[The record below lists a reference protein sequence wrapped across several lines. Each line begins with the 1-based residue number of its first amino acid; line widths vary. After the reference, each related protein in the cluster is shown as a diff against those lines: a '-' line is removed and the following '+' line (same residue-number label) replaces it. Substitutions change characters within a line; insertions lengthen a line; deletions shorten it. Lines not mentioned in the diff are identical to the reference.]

1 VSDWQNVKA
10 KAMKALALS
19 RNDDETLGGVPRHD
33 LMCTVAIPRAGM
45 PLSGKLAE
53 KDIVTFTSGDAKD
66 LVSVAKACGEPTH
79 TETWTREGA
88 CLGLSGETY
97 WWGRVGLATDASGE
111 ISHVLVRAYPGD
123 KR

>member
-1 VSDWQNVKA
+1 VKV

-19 RNDDETLGGVPRHD
+19 RNDDETLGEVPRRD
-33 LMCTVAIPRAGM
+33 LVCTVVIPRSGT
-45 PLSGKLAE
+45 PLSGKLAD
-53 KDIVTFTSGDAKD
+53 KDIVTFTSGAAKD
-66 LVSVAKACGEPTH
+66 LASVIKACGEPAH

-97 WWGRVGLATDASGE
+97 WWGRVGLAADASGE
-111 ISHVLVRAYPGD
+111 ISHVLIRAYPGD